1 MAETIH
7 RIKSKV
13 NFAIIHKGFLQDKTL
28 SMKAKGLMAYIL
40 SLPDDWKTIINE
52 LVNHFSDG
60 ITAIRTTFAE
70 LEEHGY
76 MVKETIRNPDGTFK
90 EIIYHIYEIPNSA
103 EENGLNSESDP
114 DSGNPHMD
122 KPDMDKPDAENLT
135 LLSTKELSTDITN
148 KHSCAS
154 SEIQELDTKVEELFK
169 FYREKSGKKYRNLY
183 PLKQKARLRLKTY
196 TLEEMKTAISNIL
209 ASPYMTGDNENKT
222 YYATWEYCVRNDQNI
237 DKWLNANEEVSDA
250 DSRRI
255 IENIERLARKESSQ

>member
-90 EIIYHIYEIPNSA
+90 ETIYHVYEIPNSA
-103 EENGLNSESDP
+103 EGNGLNSESDP
-114 DSGNPHMD
+114 RLENPRLD
-122 KPDMDKPDAENLT
+122 KPLLDNPRLDNTT
-135 LLSTKELSTDITN
+135 LLSNKELSNDITKE

-154 SEIQELDTKVEELFK
+154 SEIQELDTKVEELYQ
-169 FYREKSGKKYRNLY
+169 FYRKKSGKKYRNLY

-209 ASPYMTGDNENKT
+209 ASPYMTGDNENHT

-255 IENIERLARKESSQ
+255 IENIERLASKAAR

>member
-1 MAETIH
+1 MVETIH

-40 SLPDDWKTIINE
+40 SLPDDWKVIMKE

-60 ITAIRTTFAE
+60 LEAIRTTFAE

-90 EIIYHIYEIPNSA
+90 ETIYHVYEIPNSA
-103 EENGLNSESDP
+103 EGNGLNSESDP
-114 DSGNPHMD
+114 RLENPRLD
-122 KPDMDKPDAENLT
+122 KPLLDNPRLDNTT
-135 LLSTKELSTDITN
+135 LLSNKELSNDITKE

-154 SEIQELDTKVEELFK
+154 SEIQELDTKVEELYQ
-169 FYREKSGKKYRNLY
+169 FYRKKSGKKYRNLY

-209 ASPYMTGDNENKT
+209 ASPYMTGDNENHT

-255 IENIERLARKESSQ
+255 IENIERLASKAAR